1 MLKIYMIII
10 NIISLILYG
19 IDKHK
24 AKKNKYRISEFTL
37 IIISYLGG
45 AIGAI
50 LGMNLFHHKTKK
62 PKFKILI
69 PISLMI
75 WIYIIVKVGI

>member
-24 AKKNKYRISEFTL
+24 AKKKKYRISEFTL

>member
-1 MLKIYMIII
+1 MIII